1 MSSRCTTTCDRRFR
15 LSGACILIA
24 ILVGSTQLL
33 ANQVDFSLITGK
45 GWVQFTVGGDWKIL
59 TMDTKNPVRGA
70 VFQIPNPADGGGP
83 APTNAVVMLFE
94 LDSAQAGARYAGLRQ
109 EYTKGTKSRIGV
121 WEVFKNEFQ
130 ERNTRYSGQVAYRDV
145 ADVHVCITFAWPH
158 LPKNATG
165 YNAEMEKAFVG
176 MLKSV
181 NGGLGKYPEEKGGFV
196 RRPL

>member
-33 ANQVDFSLITGK
+33 ANQVDFSLITEK

-94 LDSAQAGARYAGLRQ
+94 LDSAQAAARYAGLRQ
-109 EYTKGTKSRIGV
+109 EYTKVRNRESESGKSSKMNSKREIRGTRGKWRIVTLPTCISVSRLHGRICRKMRLV
-121 WEVFKNEFQ
+121 
-130 ERNTRYSGQVAYRDV
+130 T
-145 ADVHVCITFAWPH
+145 T
-158 LPKNATG
+158 PKR
-165 YNAEMEKAFVG
+165 
-176 MLKSV
+176 
-181 NGGLGKYPEEKGGFV
+181 
-196 RRPL
+196 RRPLSAC

>member
-33 ANQVDFSLITGK
+33 ANQVDFSLITEK

-70 VFQIPNPADGGGP
+70 VFQIPNPADGGGR

-94 LDSAQAGARYAGLRQ
+94 LDSAQAAARD
-109 EYTKGTKSRIGV
+109 I
-121 WEVFKNEFQ
+121 
-130 ERNTRYSGQVAYRDV
+130 

-165 YNAEMEKAFVG
+165 YNAEKEKAFVG